1 MAKRSQLKLAKKD
14 LQNQNPDL
22 ILLWKTT
29 TSKSLCGAMFIRT
42 PSVTPSQKCEKLFT
56 NWGNARN
63 VTFSES
69 PIPDDILA
77 SEQKENLWMAM
88 PVRHRDKEEY
98 GPPYHRKT
106 SHHLLGS
113 RGISDRAPINFL
125 TNAEFLQLR
134 NLLDSLY
141 GKLHASG
148 VGTSTKRMPALTAED
163 EDKLLTSKVLNP
175 EMPQGLLNCVFFLNG
190 KTFCLGG
197 GAKHWDLKLSQLVR
211 KLSALMEYPLCNIH
225 TQSTSLRITMV
236 DWSRFVRITKK
247 VHQYGSDDVSNAL
260 ILDSYI
266 SNLPREVKAKD
277 LFHMKPKMKAQK
289 DRHCLG
295 SMQTGW
301 LQHASRNDE
310 EDVNWRET
318 ASGIHKS

>member
-69 PIPDDILA
+69 PIPDHILA

-106 SHHLLGS
+106 SHHLLGIQ
-113 RGISDRAPINFL
+113 RHI
-125 TNAEFLQLR
+125 
-134 NLLDSLY
+134 
-141 GKLHASG
+141 K
-148 VGTSTKRMPALTAED
+148 
-163 EDKLLTSKVLNP
+163 
-175 EMPQGLLNCVFFLNG
+175 QGSNQLLNQCRIPTATKSFGF
-190 KTFCLGG
+190 
-197 GAKHWDLKLSQLVR
+197 
-211 KLSALMEYPLCNIH
+211 PLREATCI
-225 TQSTSLRITMV
+225 R
-236 DWSRFVRITKK
+236 SRY
-247 VHQYGSDDVSNAL
+247 VHQENACTYSRRRGQA
-260 ILDSYI
+260 LD
-266 SNLPREVKAKD
+266 
-277 LFHMKPKMKAQK
+277 F
-289 DRHCLG
+289 
-295 SMQTGW
+295 
-301 LQHASRNDE
+301 
-310 EDVNWRET
+310 
-318 ASGIHKS
+318 